1 MTTWLF
7 VVCMYNYLQKRWCQ
21 KCIYYNQYKQFIVII
36 LITMNT
42 DSNSSIDSLVLLR
55 HTLLSSK
62 NFLLDP
68 NYKEILREI
77 ESLIKQIDIKVKG
90 ECRHVYVEDYIDVDV
105 ERSQRVCYCSKCWS
119 TFPNN

>member
-1 MTTWLF
+1 
-7 VVCMYNYLQKRWCQ
+7 
-21 KCIYYNQYKQFIVII
+21 
-36 LITMNT
+36 MNKET
-42 DSNSSIDSLVLLR
+42 SIDSLVLLR

-68 NYKEILREI
+68 NYKEILGQI
-77 ESLIKQIDIKVKG
+77 ENLIKNIDIKVKG
-90 ECRHVYVEDYIDVDV
+90 ECRHEYVEDYIDVDV

>member
-1 MTTWLF
+1 
-7 VVCMYNYLQKRWCQ
+7 
-21 KCIYYNQYKQFIVII
+21 
-36 LITMNT
+36 MNA
-42 DSNSSIDSLVLLR
+42 NSIDSLVLLR

-68 NYKEILREI
+68 NYKEILGQI
-77 ESLIKQIDIKVKG
+77 EHLIKNIDIKVKS
-90 ECRHVYVEDYIDVDV
+90 ECRHEYVEDYIDVDV

>member
-1 MTTWLF
+1 
-7 VVCMYNYLQKRWCQ
+7 
-21 KCIYYNQYKQFIVII
+21 
-36 LITMNT
+36 MNT
-42 DSNSSIDSLVLLR
+42 DNSIESLVLLR

-68 NYKEILREI
+68 DYKEILGQI
-77 ESLIKQIDIKVKG
+77 ENLIKTIDVKVKA
-90 ECRHVYVEDYIDVDV
+90 ECRHEYVEDYIDVDV

>member
-1 MTTWLF
+1 
-7 VVCMYNYLQKRWCQ
+7 
-21 KCIYYNQYKQFIVII
+21 
-36 LITMNT
+36 MNA
-42 DSNSSIDSLVLLR
+42 NSIESLVLLR

-68 NYKEILREI
+68 DYKEILGQI
-77 ESLIKQIDIKVKG
+77 ENLIKTIDVKVKA
-90 ECRHVYVEDYIDVDV
+90 ECRHEYVEDYIDVDV

>member
-1 MTTWLF
+1 
-7 VVCMYNYLQKRWCQ
+7 
-21 KCIYYNQYKQFIVII
+21 
-36 LITMNT
+36 MNA
-42 DSNSSIDSLVLLR
+42 NSIESLVLLR

-68 NYKEILREI
+68 DYKEILGQI
-77 ESLIKQIDIKVKG
+77 ENLIKTIDVKVKA
-90 ECRHVYVEDYIDVDV
+90 ECRHEYVEDYIDIDV

>member
-1 MTTWLF
+1 
-7 VVCMYNYLQKRWCQ
+7 
-21 KCIYYNQYKQFIVII
+21 
-36 LITMNT
+36 MNNDT
-42 DSNSSIDSLVLLR
+42 SIDSLVLLR

-68 NYKEILREI
+68 NYKEILGQI
-77 ESLIKQIDIKVKG
+77 ESLIKNIDIKVKG
-90 ECRHVYVEDYIDVDV
+90 ECRHEYVEDYIDVDV